1 MLVLQARPF
10 NWWKTVLV
18 AAMVGSIAFIMVIAW
33 LRDFYALQF
42 PPRQV
47 VIEASIVALVAI
59 ALLEV
64 GWRLSRVVANRRDV
78 APTTRPAYPP
88 LHGGVREALAQ
99 SHFLRLN
106 TRTGIAIT
114 STIEP
119 SANG

>member
-1 MLVLQARPF
+1 MLQARPF

-18 AAMVGSIAFIMVIAW
+18 ASMAGSIALIMVIAW

-47 VIEASIVALVAI
+47 VLEASIIALVAI

-78 APTTRPAYPP
+78 AP
-88 LHGGVREALAQ
+88 
-99 SHFLRLN
+99 LR
-106 TRTGIAIT
+106 
-114 STIEP
+114 SEP
-119 SANG
+119 V